1 MNRTQSAHK
10 ASAWHRSLITA
21 AALLA
26 ATAGLSAGVTTA
38 GSAADAAPIDTT
50 RVLVIGGTGQL
61 GAEIVRRL
69 VARGHQV
76 TVFVRPSSDRSRL
89 AAWPVEY
96 VTGDLFSE
104 ADMAAALTARQYGAV
119 VVALRVMDGDVN
131 FYSKALTPL
140 ARHARKGGVGQI
152 IHHGAVGAGANVA
165 KFQQLGWERVPGL
178 LDRLRDQ
185 GVGEDLLRGSGVPY
199 TIIRNSRIYPA
210 DHPATGRAELTEDD
224 SVITPM
230 TRADLAEL
238 TLQCL
243 GAKRC
248 LNRVFHVRDPS
259 LAWPPPKTAP

>member
-10 ASAWHRSLITA
+10 ASAWHRGLITA

-140 ARHARKGGVGQI
+140 ARHARKGGVGAKTCCAAAACPTRSSATAASI
-152 IHHGAVGAGANVA
+152 PPTIRPRVA
-165 KFQQLGWERVPGL
+165 P
-178 LDRLRDQ
+178 
-185 GVGEDLLRGSGVPY
+185 
-199 TIIRNSRIYPA
+199 NS
-210 DHPATGRAELTEDD
+210 
-224 SVITPM
+224 
-230 TRADLAEL
+230 
-238 TLQCL
+238 
-243 GAKRC
+243 
-248 LNRVFHVRDPS
+248 
-259 LAWPPPKTAP
+259 PKTTASSRR